1 VRVLHVSPY
10 FRPAYRYGGP
20 IESVYRLCLNLARI
34 GCDVRALTTNA
45 DGLDQVL
52 RVNLRRTHVIV
63 AGFEVRYCARV
74 MRHAVSPSLLRN
86 LIPYVKWAD
95 VVHLTAVYSFTTL
108 PTLMACR
115 HYRKPLVWSPRGA
128 LQRWSGSRRQ
138 GAKRLWEMACR
149 ARMPRDAMLHA
160 TSEAERADSLARFSK
175 LKAVVIPN
183 GVVVPRAVQHQ
194 PGDGILRI
202 GYLGRLDP
210 KKGIEN
216 LIDAARIARRSG
228 TPLRLVIAGSGAPE
242 YEASLRARI
251 EQCGLGGDA
260 ELTGHLEG
268 AAKTGFFERL
278 DIAAVPSYTENFA
291 IVVAEALAHGV
302 PVIASKGTPWARVD
316 EMGCG
321 MWVANDAESL
331 ARAIAAMASMPLAE
345 MGERGRR
352 WMLDEFSWQRVTR
365 EMYGAYA
372 SMLRG
377 RKVRRRRR
385 RRVAAGVSA
394 GSR

>member
-20 IESVYRLCLNLARI
+20 IESVYRLCVYLARI
-34 GCDVRALTTNA
+34 GCEVRALTTNA
-45 DGLDQVL
+45 DGLDRVL
-52 RVNLRRTHVIV
+52 RVNLRQTHTIV

-74 MRHAVSPSLLRN
+74 MRHAVSPALLRH
-86 LIPYVKWAD
+86 LIAQVKWAD

-108 PTLMACR
+108 PTLTACR

-138 GAKRLWEMACR
+138 GAKRLWDMACR
-149 ARMPRDAMLHA
+149 ARMPRDAMLHV
-160 TSEAERADSLARFSK
+160 TSEEERVDSLARFPK
-175 LKAVVIPN
+175 LRAVVIPN
-183 GVVVPRAVQHQ
+183 GVAIPRAVRHQ
-194 PGDGILRI
+194 AGDGILRV

-216 LIDAARIARRSG
+216 LLDAGRIARDSG
-228 TPLRLVIAGSGAPE
+228 TPIRLVIAGSGAPE
-242 YEASLRARI
+242 YERSLRAKI

-260 ELTGHLEG
+260 EMTGHLDAEG
-268 AAKTGFFERL
+268 KARFFERL
-278 DIAAVPSYTENFA
+278 DIAAVPSHTENFA

-302 PVIASKGTPWARVD
+302 PVIASKGTPWARVE

-321 MWVANDAESL
+321 MWVDNSAESL
-331 ARAIAAMASMPLAE
+331 ARAIAAMATKPLAE

-352 WMLDEFSWQRVTR
+352 WMLEEFSWPRAAR
-365 EMYGAYA
+365 EMYAAY
-372 SMLRG
+372 SSLLRG
-377 RKVRRRRR
+377 RKVRRR
-385 RRVAAGVSA
+385 AGARASAVS
-394 GSR
+394 R

>member
-1 VRVLHVSPY
+1 MRVLHVSPY

-45 DGLDQVL
+45 DGLDRVL
-52 RVNLRRTHVIV
+52 RVNLRQTHTIV

-74 MRHAVSPSLLRN
+74 MRHAVSPSLLRY

-108 PTLMACR
+108 PTLAACR

-138 GAKRLWEMACR
+138 AAKRLWETACR
-149 ARMPRDAMLHA
+149 ARMPRDTMLHV
-160 TSEAERADSLARFSK
+160 TSEEERADSLARFPK
-175 LKAVVIPN
+175 LKAMVIPN
-183 GVVVPRAVQHQ
+183 GVAVPRAVQHQ

-216 LIDAARIARRSG
+216 LLDAGRIATDSG
-228 TPLRLVIAGSGAPE
+228 TPVRLVIAGAGSPE
-242 YEASLRARI
+242 YEASLRAKI
-251 EQCGLGGDA
+251 EQCGLGDKVEMA
-260 ELTGHLEG
+260 GHLEG
-268 AAKTGFFERL
+268 AAKTRFFERL

-302 PVIASKGTPWARVD
+302 PVIASKGTPWARV
-316 EMGCG
+316 EEVGCG
-321 MWVANDAESL
+321 TWVDNDAESL
-331 ARAIAAMASMPLAE
+331 ARAIAAMATMPLTA

-352 WMLDEFSWQRVTR
+352 WMLDEFSWRRAAR

-372 SMLRG
+372 SMLRE

-385 RRVAAGVSA
+385 AAAGVSA
-394 GSR
+394 GSH